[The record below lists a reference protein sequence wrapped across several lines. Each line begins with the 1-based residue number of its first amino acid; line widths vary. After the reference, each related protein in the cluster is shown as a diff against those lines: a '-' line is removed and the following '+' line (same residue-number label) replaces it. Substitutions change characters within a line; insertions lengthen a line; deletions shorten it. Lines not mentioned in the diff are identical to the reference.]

1 MMNVTVSDEK
11 IFSIANFLVPDKGA
25 NTHEEH
31 RHTFVPYSEPGE
43 LPLPNMA
50 KLIGQD
56 YRHYL
61 HPIIDEAAYHEQKF
75 QMHREDLEKAGEK
88 TKEIVYEPALDLGT
102 ASLQRIVSQMKG
114 LRFDTKEHRF
124 NKDSARLGGLKS
136 YSDFISNPHKT
147 KSRKFPHS
155 VHKPKPPG
163 YKVGFKPQGYG
174 HPYPE
179 DDTLRSIGKIIDRP
193 ATSAVAAS

>member
-61 HPIIDEAAYHEQKF
+61 HPIIDEAAYHEQEVSDA
-75 QMHREDLEKAGEK
+75 QGGLREGWREDEGDG
-88 TKEIVYEPALDLGT
+88 YEPALDLGT

-174 HPYPE
+174 HR
-179 DDTLRSIGKIIDRP
+179 T
-193 ATSAVAAS
+193 